1 LDRIVPMSNE
11 AKRLAPAVLA
21 EFNNIIDQARL
32 RFERAA
38 CRDATLAELARL
50 DTLNSDELMRQSPA
64 VLDNLFQQLD
74 LDPWQPPVKG
84 SKVVPFRTIISEWA
98 KERKVSP
105 QGERSF
111 TAKAAQ
117 DRERVLQAALASD
130 HPLIKWANLLAG
142 CQGMRLA
149 EIVEADCRDVRCV
162 AGGIETRRA
171 RSTRSPSCV
180 TRTRSRSA
188 AGHKQRAI
196 LTLDLGS
203 STTARCTTD

>member
-1 LDRIVPMSNE
+1 MSND

-50 DTLNSDELMRQSPA
+50 DTLSSDELMRQSPA
-64 VLDNLFQQLD
+64 VLDNLFQQID

-98 KERKVSP
+98 KDRKVSP

-149 EIVEADCRDVRCV
+149 EIVEADCRDVRMPGWRYRDEEGKV
-162 AGGIETRRA
+162 HPIAELRDENKITKRRRA
-171 RSTRSPSCV
+171 
-180 TRTRSRSA
+180 
-188 AGHKQRAI
+188 
-196 LTLDLGS
+196 
-203 STTARCTTD
+203 

>member
-1 LDRIVPMSNE
+1 MSNE

-50 DTLNSDELMRQSPA
+50 DTLSSDELMRQSPA
-64 VLDNLFQQLD
+64 VLENLFEQLD

-149 EIVEADCRDVRCV
+149 EIVEADCRDVRMRGT

-171 RSTRSPSCV
+171 RSPDR
-180 TRTRSRSA
+180 RA
-188 AGHKQRAI
+188 A
-196 LTLDLGS
+196 
-203 STTARCTTD
+203 

>member
-1 LDRIVPMSNE
+1 
-11 AKRLAPAVLA
+11 
-21 EFNNIIDQARL
+21 
-32 RFERAA
+32 
-38 CRDATLAELARL
+38 
-50 DTLNSDELMRQSPA
+50 MRQSPA
-64 VLDNLFQQLD
+64 VLDNLFQQID

-98 KERKVSP
+98 KDRKVSP

-149 EIVEADCRDVRCV
+149 EIVEADCRDVRMRGWRYRDEEGKV
-162 AGGIETRRA
+162 HPIAELRDENKITKRRRA
-171 RSTRSPSCV
+171 
-180 TRTRSRSA
+180 
-188 AGHKQRAI
+188 
-196 LTLDLGS
+196 
-203 STTARCTTD
+203 